1 MLYIYIYYID
11 VHILF
16 VFLSCIN
23 YPSANLASWKSS
35 NETSD
40 FPARR
45 VDSGAPWGIGG
56 RLTDFRTVTVVRM
69 NHFRLSLGNSKHCS

>member
-45 VDSGAPWGIGG
+45 VDSGAPWGIGV
-56 RLTDFRTVTVVRM
+56 D
-69 NHFRLSLGNSKHCS
+69 SLISER